1 MGGKN
6 RYAKKILN
14 KSLELLRKALGL
26 NQCEAAEK
34 VGVSRQYI
42 QKIETSTH
50 GISVSGPFFESFCR
64 TLKTTE
70 EWLKAGAGWSYN
82 PTTVS
87 EALQFVNGCLKLKPS
102 AVTIVAYRDDN
113 HDAKGL
119 VFIGPFGT
127 VSISGS
133 YTSCLSVPVV
143 TFVQEEILRAIKAEE
158 IVTNYISL
166 DSKTSERLSQTD
178 LTVLAKAE
186 GGRK

>member
-1 MGGKN
+1 MRRKYVYG
-6 RYAKKILN
+6 REILS
-14 KSLELLRKALGL
+14 KSVLLLRKGLGL
-26 NQCEAAEK
+26 TQGEVAER

-42 QKIETSTH
+42 AKLEVTT
-50 GISVSGPFFESFCR
+50 GTNVSRPYYESFCR
-64 TLKTTE
+64 TLNTTE
-70 EWLKAGAGWSYN
+70 EWLTAGVGWSYN
-82 PTTVS
+82 PITIY

-102 AVTIVAYRDDN
+102 AVTIVAYRHDN
-113 HDAKGL
+113 HDTKGL

-143 TFVQEEILRAIKAEE
+143 TFVQEEILRTIKAEE
-158 IVTNYISL
+158 IVTTHISL
-166 DSKTSERLSQTD
+166 DEKTSERLYQTD